1 MNMKNKIKALVY
13 SGSAVALTVPA
24 LAMAQFTSNAG
35 GGTNLP
41 SGSIMG
47 IVKNI
52 MNWLLGL
59 VGILGVIG
67 FAIAGI
73 LYLTAAG
80 DEGRIETA
88 KSAMTWS
95 IVGVVVAIIGVV
107 ILKAAE
113 TMLGGGN
120 AQF

>member
-1 MNMKNKIKALVY
+1 MKNKIKTLA
-13 SGSAVALTVPA
+13 SAATVAALTVPA
-24 LAMAQFTSNAG
+24 LAMAQFSSNAG

-41 SGSIMG
+41 SGSIFG
-47 IVKNI
+47 IVRNI

-80 DEGRIETA
+80 DEERINTA

-107 ILKAAE
+107 ILRAAE
-113 TMLGGGN
+113 SMLGGSSST
-120 AQF
+120 F